1 MCYANFMNKPYCG
14 IGIIGYGP
22 GSASQTFHVPLIGAE
37 QRFKLTIVS
46 TLMPEEVK
54 PLLPGITVTTE
65 VDDVINHP
73 DVDLVVIAVPNAWHY
88 EFAQKA
94 LQAGKHVVVEKP
106 LTVTAAETDELMALA
121 KQKDVIL
128 TQFHN
133 RRWDGGF
140 LTAKKLITDG
150 TLGEVAIYEANY
162 DRWVP
167 TVSDN
172 WREQNK
178 PGNGALY
185 DLGIHMIDQAFAL
198 FGRPHAISA
207 TVKNTR
213 PGAQTDDYFDIQF
226 MYPRVQVNLRATM
239 LGAEPAPRYK
249 VIGTKGTF
257 VKHMASY
264 GADPQALMLNNG
276 VRPGDKTWA
285 LDEPKDY
292 GYIAN
297 GDTKTPV
304 PTVTGAYETFYTQL
318 ADAILDGKPQPVAV
332 EETRDIIAAIEACFA
347 SHKEGKRL
355 TAKEIGFLQPPQEKA

>member
-1 MCYANFMNKPYCG
+1 
-14 IGIIGYGP
+14 
-22 GSASQTFHVPLIGAE
+22 
-37 QRFKLTIVS
+37 
-46 TLMPEEVK
+46 MPDEVK
-54 PLLPGITVTTE
+54 PLLPDITVTTD

-73 DVDLVVIAVPNAWHY
+73 EVDLIVIAVPNAWHF

-106 LTVTAAETDELMALA
+106 LTVTAAETDELIALT
-121 KQKDVIL
+121 KQKGVIL

-140 LTAKKLITDG
+140 LTAKKLIKNG
-150 TLGEVAIYEANY
+150 TLGDVAIYEANY

-198 FGRPHAISA
+198 FGRPHAIQA
-207 TVKNTR
+207 TIKNTR
-213 PGAQTDDYFDIQF
+213 PNAQTDDYFDIQF
-226 MYPRVQVNLRATM
+226 FYPNIQVNLRATM
-239 LGAEPAPRYK
+239 LGADPAPRYK
-249 VIGTKGTF
+249 VIGTKGTYI
-257 VKHMASY
+257 KHMAEY
-264 GADPQALMLNNG
+264 GSDPQAGMLTQG
-276 VRPGDKTWA
+276 MRPGDTGWA
-285 LDEPKDY
+285 LDEPKNY
-292 GYIAN
+292 GYIAD

-304 PTVTGAYETFYTQL
+304 PTVQGAYETFYTHL
-318 ADAILDGKPQPVAV
+318 ADAILSGKPQPIPT

-347 SHKEGKRL
+347 SNAQGKRL
-355 TAKEIGFLQPPQEKA
+355 SAKEIGFLQPPKE